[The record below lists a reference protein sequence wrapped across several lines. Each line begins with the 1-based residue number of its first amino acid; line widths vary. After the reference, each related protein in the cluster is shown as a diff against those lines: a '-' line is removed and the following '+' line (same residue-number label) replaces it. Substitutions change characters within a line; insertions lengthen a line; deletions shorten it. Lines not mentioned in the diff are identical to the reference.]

1 MLTTGAYSHDRMTL
15 DLREGPVTLTVRA
28 EPAAGPIPGRLFGNF
43 LEHLGFATQG
53 GILAQVLD
61 NPTLTIDDHLRP
73 ETRRRLLQNCLLYT
87 SRRGDDA
94 RGEVDRAHDAH
105 LGGAHPAG
113 LEKNRQIP

>member
-73 ETRRRLLQNCLLYT
+73 ETRRRLLQNGQTLEQIAAMEPEAARACLLYT
-87 SRRGDDA
+87 SRC
-94 RGEVDRAHDAH
+94 V
-105 LGGAHPAG
+105 
-113 LEKNRQIP
+113 